1 MAQPFVS
8 SHSEGQNDF
17 SLCPAGA
24 AAARDRELEEGGSP
38 EHSEQQGTRAVSKKH
53 RLLLDKAVGS
63 VSPVLKGA
71 LFSVL
76 VRG

>member
-1 MAQPFVS
+1 MSCWGS
-8 SHSEGQNDF
+8 SRVGQG
-17 SLCPAGA
+17 AG
-24 AAARDRELEEGGSP
+24 RVRNP
-38 EHSEQQGTRAVSKKH
+38 EHSEQQGIRAVSKKH

-63 VSPVLKGA
+63 VSPVLKEA